1 MEITIS
7 EARKRLSDLIN
18 EVAFGKKRFVLSRRG
33 KRLAALVPLDDEEY
47 QDNSPIKEESNK
59 TIKEESK

>member
-7 EARKRLSDLIN
+7 EARKKLSDLIN

-33 KRLAALVPLDDEEY
+33 KRLAALIPLDDER
-47 QDNSPIKEESNK
+47 QDNAPIKQESKKAIKEEGK
-59 TIKEESK
+59 